1 MTGPNLIIQIPC
13 FNEAANLG
21 ITLASLPR
29 AVPGFAQV
37 EWMIIDDGSTDQT
50 IAVAKAAGVD
60 HIVRLGHNQG
70 LARAFAAG
78 IEAALRAG
86 ADVIVN
92 TDADNQYRAEDIPK
106 LTAPILAGEAD
117 LVIGARPI
125 VDTPHFSRTKKA
137 LQLVGSMVVRMA
149 SRTQVVDA
157 PSGFRALSRAAAERL
172 HVHGEYTYT
181 LETIIAAG
189 QSKMA
194 VTSVPIR
201 TNPDLRPSRLV
212 KSVPGYVLRS
222 AITILRSFATYRP
235 LRFFCGIGVLLFA
248 GGCALA
254 VRYLYFV
261 ALGEGDGHV
270 QSVIVSALL
279 IGMGV
284 FTGLI
289 GVVADLIAVNRELL
303 EKLLARERSH
313 GQAAPPAPVR
323 PHGRG
328 RGGVRRRS
336 SWDPTQWPPRC
347 PPTRRSPAA
356 TITQSI
362 PCATRWRAGWSTAFS
377 PHLRNSRSAAAR
389 GRCTRSAA
397 ARASSAPCSPSA
409 ALRCAAVI
417 SARPRSRSRAAA
429 PPIWACP

>member
-1 MTGPNLIIQIPC
+1 MTGPTLIIQIPC

-21 ITLASLPR
+21 VTLASLPR
-29 AVPGFAQV
+29 AVPGFARV
-37 EWMIIDDGSTDQT
+37 EWMVVDDGSTDQT
-50 IAVAKAAGVD
+50 VAVAKAADVD
-60 HIVRLGHNQG
+60 HIVRLGRNHG

-78 IEAALRAG
+78 VEAALRAG

-92 TDADNQYRAEDIPK
+92 TDADNQYRADDIPK
-106 LTAPILAGEAD
+106 LTAPILAGAAD

-125 VDTPHFSRTKKA
+125 ADTAHFSRTKKA

-189 QSKMA
+189 QSRMA
-194 VTSVPIR
+194 VASVPIR

-222 AITILRSFATYRP
+222 AITILRSFATYKP

-248 GGCALA
+248 AGCALG
-254 VRYLYFV
+254 VRYLYFA
-261 ALGEGDGHV
+261 ALGDGDGHV
-270 QSVIVSALL
+270 QSVLLSALL

-289 GVVADLIAVNRELL
+289 GIVADLIAVNRKLL
-303 EKLLARERSH
+303 EKLLASE
-313 GQAAPPAPVR
+313 
-323 PHGRG
+323 
-328 RGGVRRRS
+328 
-336 SWDPTQWPPRC
+336 
-347 PPTRRSPAA
+347 
-356 TITQSI
+356 
-362 PCATRWRAGWSTAFS
+362 
-377 PHLRNSRSAAAR
+377 
-389 GRCTRSAA
+389 
-397 ARASSAPCSPSA
+397 
-409 ALRCAAVI
+409 
-417 SARPRSRSRAAA
+417 RSRAQPRA
-429 PPIWACP
+429 PAGPERPSEAEVA

>member
-1 MTGPNLIIQIPC
+1 MTGPTLIIQIPC

-21 ITLASLPR
+21 VTLASLPR
-29 AVPGFAQV
+29 AVRGFARV
-37 EWMIIDDGSTDQT
+37 EWMVVDDGSPDQT
-50 IAVAKAAGVD
+50 LAVAKEAGVD
-60 HIVRLGHNQG
+60 HVVRLGRNQG

-117 LVIGARPI
+117 LVVGARPI
-125 VDTPHFSRTKKA
+125 ADTPHFSRTKKA

-189 QSKMA
+189 QSRMA
-194 VTSVPIR
+194 VTSVPIL

-212 KSVPGYVLRS
+212 KSLPDYVLRS

-235 LRFFCGIGVLLFA
+235 LRFFCGIGLLLFA
-248 GGCALA
+248 AGCALA
-254 VRYLYFV
+254 LRYLYFA

-270 QSVIVSALL
+270 QSVILSALL

-289 GVVADLIAVNRELL
+289 GVVADLIAVNRKLL
-303 EKLLARERSH
+303 EKLLARDRSH
-313 GQAAPPAPVR
+313 ASPARSERAAEAEVADGMALEVR
-323 PHGRG
+323 RDVRLGRG
-328 RGGVRRRS
+328 
-336 SWDPTQWPPRC
+336 
-347 PPTRRSPAA
+347 
-356 TITQSI
+356 
-362 PCATRWRAGWSTAFS
+362 
-377 PHLRNSRSAAAR
+377 
-389 GRCTRSAA
+389 
-397 ARASSAPCSPSA
+397 
-409 ALRCAAVI
+409 
-417 SARPRSRSRAAA
+417 
-429 PPIWACP
+429 

>member
-1 MTGPNLIIQIPC
+1 MTGPTPTLIIQIPC
-13 FNEAANLG
+13 FNEAATLG

-29 AVPGFAQV
+29 AVPGFARV
-37 EWMIIDDGSTDQT
+37 EWMIIDDGSTDET
-50 IAVAKAAGVD
+50 IAVAQAAGVD

-78 IEAALRAG
+78 VEAALRAG

-92 TDADNQYRAEDIPK
+92 TDADNQYCADDIPK

-137 LQLVGSMVVRMA
+137 LQLLGSMVVRMA

-189 QSKMA
+189 RKHMA

-212 KSVPGYVLRS
+212 RSLPDYVLRS
-222 AITILRSFATYRP
+222 AVTILRSFTTYKP
-235 LRFFCGIGVLLFA
+235 LRFFVGIGLLLFA
-248 GGCALA
+248 GGFALGL
-254 VRYLYFV
+254 RYLYF
-261 ALGEGDGHV
+261 AAFGQGEGHV
-270 QSVIVSALL
+270 QSVILCALL
-279 IGMGV
+279 IGMGA

-289 GVVADLIAVNRELL
+289 GILADLIAVNRRLL
-303 EKLLARERSH
+303 EKLLTLQQ
-313 GQAAPPAPVR
+313 QAAPAASDAPSAA
-323 PHGRG
+323 
-328 RGGVRRRS
+328 VRRR
-336 SWDPTQWPPRC
+336 T
-347 PPTRRSPAA
+347 PAA
-356 TITQSI
+356 
-362 PCATRWRAGWSTAFS
+362 
-377 PHLRNSRSAAAR
+377 
-389 GRCTRSAA
+389 
-397 ARASSAPCSPSA
+397 
-409 ALRCAAVI
+409 
-417 SARPRSRSRAAA
+417 
-429 PPIWACP
+429 

>member
-1 MTGPNLIIQIPC
+1 MTGRTLIIQIPC
-13 FNEAANLG
+13 FNEAPTLG
-21 ITLASLPR
+21 ITLANLPR
-29 AVPGFAQV
+29 AVPGFARV

-50 IAVAKAAGVD
+50 IAVAQSAGVD
-60 HIVRLGHNQG
+60 HIVRLGHNRG

-125 VDTPHFSRTKKA
+125 IDTPHFSRTKKA

-189 QSKMA
+189 RSKMA

-222 AITILRSFATYRP
+222 AITILRSFATYKP
-235 LRFFCGIGVLLFA
+235 LRFFCGLGLLLFA
-248 GGCALA
+248 GGCALG
-254 VRYLYFV
+254 VRYLYFA

-270 QSVIVSALL
+270 QSVILSALL
-279 IGMGV
+279 VGMGV

-289 GVVADLIAVNRELL
+289 GIVADLIAVNRELL
-303 EKLLARERSH
+303 EKLLASERSR
-313 GQAAPPAPVR
+313 GQSPLPAGSKR
-323 PHGRG
+323 P
-328 RGGVRRRS
+328 
-336 SWDPTQWPPRC
+336 
-347 PPTRRSPAA
+347 
-356 TITQSI
+356 
-362 PCATRWRAGWSTAFS
+362 
-377 PHLRNSRSAAAR
+377 
-389 GRCTRSAA
+389 
-397 ARASSAPCSPSA
+397 ARAEVA
-409 ALRCAAVI
+409 
-417 SARPRSRSRAAA
+417 
-429 PPIWACP
+429 